1 MNTVQVISILASV
14 FLFAVVVDFVRR
26 NLLKEKYSVL
36 WIALSIVVIIL
47 SLWRGLLDRIAG
59 MVGVSYAPSL
69 LFLVAFIFVILIL
82 LHFSVVISILYD
94 KNKVLT
100 QELSLLKEKLE
111 GDGKPGDGRGGKAVA
126 TGARPARRGSAGRG
140 GRGNRG
146 GGYRGKA
153 APKLGEADSGGA
165 TSPSSAK
172 GRPPEP
178 RQSPDRVAGRRAA
191 GRRAAAK
198 SRNKPSAGAAGK
210 PSSRSANRSAG
221 AAGSKKG
228 RDA

>member
-1 MNTVQVISILASV
+1 MNTVQIISILASV

-36 WIALSIVVIIL
+36 WLALSVVVIIL

-100 QELSLLKEKLE
+100 QELSLLKEKLAR
-111 GDGKPGDGRGGKAVA
+111 DGKPGEVKGRDRRTSGAKP
-126 TGARPARRGSAGRG
+126 TGRSSSGRVG
-140 GRGNRG
+140 RG

-153 APKLGEADSGGA
+153 ASKPDEAGSGSSSEP
-165 TSPSSAK
+165 SPSAK
-172 GRPPEP
+172 GRAP
-178 RQSPDRVAGRRAA
+178 
-191 GRRAAAK
+191 K
-198 SRNKPSAGAAGK
+198 SGPSGGSARPSAGRLNKSSGRAAGK
-210 PSSRSANRSAG
+210 PSNRSAKPSG
-221 AAGSKKG
+221 GSAVSDSDKKG